1 MRSLPAHAVHRCV
14 PRAVWLLPL
23 LIAAGC
29 APRPVAPV
37 ERLVQIMSP
46 DVGVALIA
54 PEAGQVY
61 DGLALLAGLQAWDAR
76 SSDEGA
82 AESTVFSDAL
92 SLGEVAAEAL
102 TLAAADPALPVAIYL
117 DTTPPGRAALA
128 LGYRDAA
135 LIERALRAGLADRWA
150 EVHVHDFPAD
160 RILLVGSS
168 EELMRRMAIRAD
180 ACPERAKAPGGDA
193 GSGEWIVMVR
203 PARAA
208 DLWRSRQARWL
219 ALLDEPGTGPDP
231 SAEDDGF
238 WLELGVD
245 QADLHAWGVRLS
257 EALVHAQP
265 IYGVFR
271 VSETGY
277 DLTLRWDAAS
287 HPGLRALLG
296 PPPDAPLQPLAAEG
310 ASFAAALPLHP
321 ALRTLLLRG
330 VQDWALGTGDP
341 VTVEAVGPLDALLG
355 DAIAFAALGDASGVV
370 CVSVRDAARASA
382 LLREVL
388 PPPQFADAGVA
399 WTSVGEY
406 PVGYAVDDGRMLLAF
421 GPGSREVA
429 ADAARGGTEA
439 GRGLRWRVEAGP
451 GAAAWFR
458 EQVGVALPEAAID
471 RIGSVAV
478 SSAVDGPD
486 ETLQVRVRLRTTHAR
501 DGAREERSSDV
512 R

>member
-1 MRSLPAHAVHRCV
+1 MPF
-14 PRAVWLLPL
+14 L

-46 DVGVALIA
+46 DVGVAFIA
-54 PEAGQVY
+54 PEAGQVH
-61 DGLALLAGLQAWDAR
+61 DGLALLAGLQAWDVR

-82 AESTVFSDAL
+82 AESTVLGDAL
-92 SLGEVAAEAL
+92 ALGEVAAEAL

-150 EVHVHDFPAD
+150 EVHVRDFPAD

-168 EELMRRMAIRAD
+168 EALVRRMAIRAD
-180 ACPERAKAPGGDA
+180 ACPRRAKAPGDGA
-193 GSGEWIVMVR
+193 GSGEWIVMAR

-219 ALLDEPGTGPDP
+219 ALLDGPAPAPDP

-238 WLELGVD
+238 WLELGID

-257 EALVHAQP
+257 DALVHAQP
-265 IYGVFR
+265 IFGVFR
-271 VSETGY
+271 VSDGTY

-296 PPPDAPLQPLAAEG
+296 PPPDAPLHPLPAEG
-310 ASFAAALPLHP
+310 ASFAAALSLHP
-321 ALRTLLLRG
+321 GLRTLLLRG
-330 VQDWALGTGDP
+330 VHDWAVGTGDP
-341 VTVEAVGPLDALLG
+341 LTVEAVAPLDELLG
-355 DAIAFAALGDASGVV
+355 DAIAFAALDDVSGVV
-370 CVSVRDAARASA
+370 SVSVRDAARASA

-388 PPPQFADAGVA
+388 PPPQFVDGGVA

-421 GPGSREVA
+421 GPGSRGVA
-429 ADAARGGTEA
+429 AAAANGAGEA
-439 GRGLRWRVEAGP
+439 GQGLRWRFEAGP
-451 GAAAWFR
+451 SAAAWLR
-458 EQVGVALPEAAID
+458 DQAGIALPEAAID

-478 SSAVDGPD
+478 SSALDGPD
-486 ETLQVRVRLRTTHAR
+486 ETLQVRVRLRPTHAQ
-501 DGAREERSSDV
+501 DGAREERPSDV

>member
-1 MRSLPAHAVHRCV
+1 M
-14 PRAVWLLPL
+14 WMLPL
-23 LIAAGC
+23 LIAASC
-29 APRPVAPV
+29 APQRVAPV

-46 DVGVALIA
+46 DVGVAFIA
-54 PEAGQVY
+54 PEAAQVH
-61 DGLALLAGLQAWDAR
+61 DGLALLSSLQAWDAR
-76 SSDEGA
+76 SSGEEA
-82 AESTVFSDAL
+82 AGSTVFSDAL
-92 SLGEVAAEAL
+92 ALGEVAAEAL

-135 LIERALRAGLADRWA
+135 PLERALRAGLVNRWA
-150 EVHVHDFPAD
+150 EVHVRDFPAD

-168 EELMRRMAIRAD
+168 EALVRRMAIRAD
-180 ACPERAKAPGGDA
+180 ACPRRAKVPGDGA

-219 ALLDEPGTGPDP
+219 ALLDGPTTAPEPT
-231 SAEDDGF
+231 AEDDGF
-238 WLELGVD
+238 WLELGID

-265 IYGVFR
+265 IFGVFR
-271 VSETGY
+271 VSDGTY

-296 PPPDAPLQPLAAEG
+296 PPPDAPLQPLPAEG
-310 ASFAAALPLHP
+310 ARFAAALPLYP

-330 VQDWALGTGDP
+330 VHDWAVGTGDP
-341 VTVEAVGPLDALLG
+341 LTVEAVAPLEEILG
-355 DAIAFAALGDASGVV
+355 DAIAFAVAGEASGA
-370 CVSVRDAARASA
+370 VSLEIRDAARASA

-388 PPPQFADAGVA
+388 PPPQFVDAGIA
-399 WTSVGEY
+399 WTTVGAY
-406 PVGYAVDDGRMLLAF
+406 PVGYAVDDGRMLIAF
-421 GPGSREVA
+421 GPESRGIA
-429 ADAARGGTEA
+429 AAAANRAAEE

-451 GAAAWFR
+451 DAAAWLR
-458 EQVGVALPEAAID
+458 DRVGIALPEAAID

-478 SSAVDGPD
+478 SSAIDGAD
-486 ETLQVRVRLRTTHAR
+486 ETLQVRVRLRPMHAQ
-501 DGAREERSSDV
+501 DGAREERPSDV

>member
-1 MRSLPAHAVHRCV
+1 MPF
-14 PRAVWLLPL
+14 L

-54 PEAGQVY
+54 PEAGQVH

-82 AESTVFSDAL
+82 AESNVLGDAL
-92 SLGEVAAEAL
+92 SLGEVAAEVL

-135 LIERALRAGLADRWA
+135 LIERVLRAGLADRWA

-168 EELMRRMAIRAD
+168 EALVRRMAIRAD
-180 ACPERAKAPGGDA
+180 ACPRRAKAPGGGA

-219 ALLDEPGTGPDP
+219 ALLDGPAPAPDP

-245 QADLHAWGVRLS
+245 PADLHAWGVRLS

-265 IYGVFR
+265 IFGVFR
-271 VSETGY
+271 VSDGTY

-330 VQDWALGTGDP
+330 VQDWAIRTGDP
-341 VTVEAVGPLDALLG
+341 LTVEAVGPLDALLG
-355 DAIAFAALGDASGVV
+355 DAIAFAALSDASGVV
-370 CVSVRDAARASA
+370 SVSVRDAARASA

-429 ADAARGGTEA
+429 AAAANGAGEA
-439 GRGLRWRVEAGP
+439 QGLRWRVEAGP
-451 GAAAWFR
+451 GAAAWLR
-458 EQVGVALPEAAID
+458 DQAGIALPEAAID
-471 RIGSVAV
+471 RIASVAV
-478 SSAVDGPD
+478 SSALDGPD
-486 ETLQVRVRLRTTHAR
+486 ETLQVRVRLRTTHAQ